1 MRGAATHTSAGER
14 NAAADFLRYR
24 SVMPRSPFAVPT
36 LALLA
41 ILGALAAP
49 GGASLTVAVASPAP
63 AELDEAPARNAGT
76 IVGRVEGID
85 YKTGVMTV
93 VTLGARRTY
102 DVLVVPGTN
111 ILGNRDFHTIADL
124 KRGARVEILM
134 SQHGATY
141 TAQIIHLL

>member
-1 MRGAATHTSAGER
+1 MTGAATHASGGER
-14 NAAADFLRYR
+14 NATADLLRY
-24 SVMPRSPFAVPT
+24 SCVMPRLPFVPA

-41 ILGALAAP
+41 SLGALAAP
-49 GGASLTVAVASPAP
+49 GRASLTVAVASPAP
-63 AELDEAPARNAGT
+63 EELDEAPARNAGT
-76 IVGRVEGID
+76 IVGRVDSID

-93 VTLGARRTY
+93 VTQGAKRTY